1 MIASFWRN
9 THFLLAIT
17 ASLFLIVAAISGAVL
32 GLEAA
37 WDRTTPQAVKL
48 NDLTLGE
55 VIEKI
60 ETQFEEIYEIEL
72 NTKGF
77 LIVQGATENSF
88 GSYYV
93 NPNDGV
99 ILGKVKKPSSFFQ
112 FIRSLHR
119 SLFLKETGRI
129 LMSLVSFLMVLMVV
143 SGLFLLRK
151 RMGGFAKL
159 YAPVQ
164 ETNFH
169 RKKHIIL
176 GRWLWLI
183 LLSVGVTG
191 TYLGLNRLDFF
202 LLQQAEKQMHEPG
215 SMTIDLNSITLNK
228 FEKIIYPFSNTPEE
242 QFDLNLKDR
251 SITFQQ
257 GDLSIIQVTLKS
269 WPKLIQKYSYA
280 LHTGEGNFLLALLL
294 TITSFAL
301 LYFIFSG
308 LKISS
313 KTSWELLRFGNRKQK
328 KPLLILYG
336 SETGN
341 TYGFAKLLKKR
352 LRKEGLFADLSSMN
366 RFRLQQNTQ
375 TVIVLT
381 ATYGEGEAPANA
393 ERFVSL
399 FNHQIPEG
407 IISFAVLGFGSKS
420 YPKFCQFAV
429 EVNALL
435 DQHPNYNSLMPLF
448 KVNNQEENAYHQ
460 WETLLINS
468 IRLKNPI

>member
-1 MIASFWRN
+1 MIAGFWRN
-9 THFLLAIT
+9 THFLLAMT
-17 ASLFLIVAAISGAVL
+17 ASLFLIIAAISGAIL

-48 NDLTLGE
+48 NDLRLGE

-77 LIVQGATENSF
+77 LIVQGATKNNF

-99 ILGKVKKPSSFFQ
+99 ILGEITKTSSFFK
-112 FIRSLHR
+112 FIRNLHR
-119 SLFLKETGRI
+119 SLFLKETGRV
-129 LMSLVSFLMVLMVV
+129 LMSFVSFLMILLVV

-151 RMGGFAKL
+151 RMGGFTNL
-159 YAPVQ
+159 YAPIQ

-183 LLSVGVTG
+183 LLIVGVTG
-191 TYLGLNRLDFF
+191 TYLGLNRLDVF
-202 LLQQAEKQMHEPG
+202 LFQEAKKQIHQPG
-215 SMTIDLNSITLNK
+215 SGMINLNSIALNK
-228 FEKIIYPFSNTPEE
+228 FEKIIYPFSNAPED
-242 QFDLNLKDR
+242 QFDLSLKDR
-251 SITFQQ
+251 SIKFQQ
-257 GDLSIIQVTLKS
+257 GDLSIIQVTLKP
-269 WPKLIQKYSYA
+269 WPKLIQKWSYA
-280 LHTGEGNFLLALLL
+280 LHTGEGNFGLAILL
-294 TITSFAL
+294 TFASLAL

-308 LKISS
+308 LKITS
-313 KTSWELLRFGNRKQK
+313 KTSWELLRFGNWKQK

-352 LRKEGLFADLSSMN
+352 LRKEGLSAGLSSMN
-366 RFRLQQNTQ
+366 RFRLQKNTQ

-381 ATYGEGEAPANA
+381 ATYGQGEAPANA

-399 FNHQIPEG
+399 FKHQVVKETID
-407 IISFAVLGFGSKS
+407 FAVLGFGSKS
-420 YPKFCQFAV
+420 YPKFCQFAL
-429 EVNALL
+429 EVNDLF

-448 KVNNQEENAYHQ
+448 KINNQEESAYRQ
-460 WETLLINS
+460 WEALLINS
-468 IRLKNPI
+468 IRLKKPI